1 MHSPCPPFLSHDLL
15 RLKRAVC
22 IYLLLAVYNLHSLQ
36 VEGLHAALFPFFFS
50 LSADPMGLGGGQNTQ
65 GFFLHQREIQLM
77 ISSLRASL
85 RLKAAVCTAPG
96 ANLLGTLSL
105 AHVVYT
111 SKSGVKL
118 FQLGPQRHPGR
129 TNLLMKGADHHSS
142 NNLGAGVHYTY
153 SLGCLVRGPLCVC
166 TSIRRY

>member
-1 MHSPCPPFLSHDLL
+1 
-15 RLKRAVC
+15 
-22 IYLLLAVYNLHSLQ
+22 
-36 VEGLHAALFPFFFS
+36 
-50 LSADPMGLGGGQNTQ
+50 MGLGGGQNTQ

-96 ANLLGTLSL
+96 ANLLGTSSL

-129 TNLLMKGADHHSS
+129 ANLLMKGADHPSS
-142 NNLGAGVHYTY
+142 NNLGTGVHYTY
-153 SLGCLVRGPLCVC
+153 SLGCLVRGLLCVG